1 VKIFLIAILFAAF
14 SFHAYAQDTIR
25 HPKIGLVLSGGGAK
39 GFAHVGALKVI
50 EETGIPVDYIT
61 GTSIGSIVGGLYAL
75 GYDATT
81 LENVIGHQNWEALL
95 SNESRRAFLPA
106 ITKEEQARY
115 LLSLPMKS
123 NKISIPEGVLNGQ
136 KAMDLFTYLT
146 YGYHDVDDFSRL
158 PIPFKCIAAD
168 IATGEEVVLDK
179 GYLPGAMRAS
189 MSVPAVFAA
198 CEIDNRMLVDGGII
212 NNFPVDRCREMGA
225 NIIIGIDI
233 GDELLNKEKIKSIPD
248 MITQLTTLLGFQ
260 RSKTNSRNVDILIKP
275 DITGYSASSFNTE
288 AAKVLMKR
296 GEDAARKVLPELI
309 RLRDSL
315 GIKPVTKIPHN
326 IPDIHSPVFVER
338 IDVEGTEKSNIESIL
353 GKMGIG
359 KDKKT
364 TLHEIRE
371 GVERI
376 YATGNYQKI
385 DYKISGDDKKVV
397 TIMVKESS
405 TDRLNVGLN
414 YNTDLN
420 AAAMINMTFYSDR
433 VSGSNLSLDAK
444 LSTSPVFAARYS
456 LDRGPKPG
464 FVTGASFVSDNFSGY
479 DKDHK
484 VSEVN
489 LQETSVQ
496 VGTQAVVSEIFRISL
511 GTSLEY
517 FHFGNVIGSV
527 DSSSIKDDVFID
539 YYLKGTLDQFDN
551 PTFPHSGWT
560 MNGIIKIVTDNG
572 WTYNGH
578 SAYAMAGLNI
588 KGAKQLSKR
597 VVLLPG
603 FSSQIT
609 LSSSAP
615 VFYRSYIGGFQK
627 TNYFGNYFP
636 FAGLKRMEIT
646 ADNVVYGS
654 LDLRI
659 RMWEKIYTAFISNAG
674 IYYDNNSSQ
683 PDGKFMIGGG
693 ISLSYDSV
701 VGPVELIL
709 STSNL
714 NRNLTPF
721 FSLGYYF

>member
-1 VKIFLIAILFAAF
+1 MKIFVIAILFTVF
-14 SFHAYAQDTIR
+14 SFHAYAQDTIC

-50 EETGIPVDYIT
+50 EEAGIPINYIT

-75 GYDATT
+75 GYDAAT
-81 LENVIGHQNWEALL
+81 LENIIGSQNWEALL
-95 SNESRRAFLPA
+95 SNESRRAFIPA

-115 LLSLPMKS
+115 LLSLPVTS
-123 NKISIPEGVLNGQ
+123 NKISIPEGVLTGQ
-136 KAMDLFTYLT
+136 KAMDLFTYLS
-146 YGYHDVDDFSRL
+146 YGYHDINDFSHL

-179 GYLPGAMRAS
+179 GYLPRAMRAS

-225 NIIIGIDI
+225 GIIIGIDI
-233 GDELLNKEKIKSIPD
+233 GDELLNKEKIQSIPE

-260 RSKTNSRNVDILIKP
+260 RSKTNSKNVDILIKP
-275 DITGYSASSFNTE
+275 DISGYSASSFNTE

-296 GEDAARKVLPELI
+296 GEDAARKVLPQLI

-315 GIKPVTKIPHN
+315 SIKPVTKIPHN
-326 IPDIHSPVFVER
+326 LPDVNTPVFVER

-359 KDKKT
+359 NDKRT

-371 GVERI
+371 GVARI
-376 YATGNYQKI
+376 YATGNYQNI
-385 DYKISGDDKKVV
+385 DYKISGDEKKVV

-405 TDRLNVGLN
+405 TNRLNIGLN

-420 AAAMINMTFYSDR
+420 AAALLNMTFYSNR
-433 VSGSNLSLDAK
+433 VNGSNFSLDAK

-456 LDRGPKPG
+456 LDRGSKPG
-464 FVTGASFVSDNFSGY
+464 FVTSVSFVSDRLSGY
-479 DKDHK
+479 DEHHK
-484 VSEVN
+484 VSEMN
-489 LQETSVQ
+489 LQETTVN
-496 VGTQAVVSEIFRISL
+496 VGTQAVVSEILRISL
-511 GTSLEY
+511 GSSLEY
-517 FHFGNVIGSV
+517 FHFGSVIGSV
-527 DSSSIKDDVFID
+527 DSSNIKDDAFIN
-539 YYLKGTLDQFDN
+539 YFLRGTLDQFDN

-560 MNGIIKIVTDNG
+560 MNWIIKLVTDNG
-572 WTYNGH
+572 WKYNGH
-578 SAYAMAGLNI
+578 SPYALLGLNI
-588 KGAKQLSKR
+588 KGAKQLSSR

-603 FSSQIT
+603 FNSQIT
-609 LSSSAP
+609 LSSVAP

-627 TNYFGNYFP
+627 TNYFNNYLP
-636 FAGLKRMEIT
+636 FAGLKRTEIS
-646 ADNVVYGS
+646 ADNVAYGS
-654 LDLRI
+654 LDLRV
-659 RMWEKIYTAFISNAG
+659 RLWEKIYTTFISNVG
-674 IYYDNNSSQ
+674 LYSDHKLPQYNGN
-683 PDGKFMIGGG
+683 FMIGGG
-693 ISLSYDSV
+693 ISVSYDSI
-701 VGPVELIL
+701 VGPVELIF

-714 NRNLTPF
+714 NKNMTPY